1 MLTDRQN
8 KFLNK
13 MIKLST
19 ETSSITNKE
28 RSYLNRSI
36 KVIKE
41 GKKFQDGVN
50 MLTLSLQGLVKRKE
64 KPLTPELEL
73 LYKDLVSVYGEPD
86 YRGLNG
92 LPNNSSALITFS
104 IMY

>member
-8 KFLNK
+8 NFLNR

-19 ETSSITNKE
+19 ENSSITNKE
-28 RSYLNRSI
+28 RFYLNRSI

-41 GKKFQDGVN
+41 GLKFQDGIN
-50 MLTLSLQGLVKRKE
+50 MLTLSLKGLVKRKE

-73 LYKDLVSVYGEPD
+73 LYKDLVAVYGEPD

-92 LPNNSSALITFS
+92 LPNNSSDLTTFS